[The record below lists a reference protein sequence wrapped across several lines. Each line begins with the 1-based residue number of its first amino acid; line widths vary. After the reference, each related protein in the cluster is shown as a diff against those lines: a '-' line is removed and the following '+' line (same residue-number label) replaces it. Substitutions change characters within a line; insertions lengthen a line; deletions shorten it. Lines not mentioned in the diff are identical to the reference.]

1 MCCDLCNTLSLYI
14 DKNVNIRQEER
25 KVNIYE
31 IRQDM
36 RARHTRISDYELRV
50 VYYARVS
57 TDKYD
62 QLHSLEAQKT
72 YFENLLA
79 RNPNWTFVKG
89 YVDEGLTGTKIDKRD
104 SFIEMM
110 RDAKRGKFDLIC
122 TKEVSRFARNTL
134 DSLSCTRELLTYG
147 VAVHFENDNLNT
159 IDEDCDFRLTTM
171 ASLAQEESRKTSERL
186 KFGFRQSVE
195 KGTVLGNDSIWGYR
209 KEKGKLVIVEEEA
222 EMVRK
227 IFDLYAN
234 ENLGVRAIAKILS
247 DSGLRNTN
255 GNPFSFSTI
264 KGILVNP
271 KYKGF
276 YCGNKTH
283 KVHFLSNEI
292 AYVPKDEWVVY
303 EDHEKVPPIVSAEL
317 WDKANRK
324 LKERSEKM
332 SSSDKTSYQNKYLYS
347 GKIICGEHGTCYH
360 HTIYKYKN
368 LGNKELWTCKEY
380 GNGNKCRNPLVYNTE
395 IDAVMSE
402 VYNQIICEK
411 TTIINELLELY
422 KESGSTKAIAK
433 AKHKTQTDINDVLTK
448 KKKLLDLVAKE
459 AISDEEFKE
468 YNNELSIQVKELRKR
483 LAELEEEE
491 QKSLD
496 LKESI
501 DELRSS
507 IADELNFTEDL
518 GKNVVDSFIDK
529 IVVYKSEVENQID
542 LKIFLKLL
550 PNTPQNFTEDS
561 HILTFGNGQII
572 QTRGGNTRSLK
583 AYDLTFNY
591 ELCYRL
597 E

>member
-1 MCCDLCNTLSLYI
+1 MDIYTIRKELTEKHKRLTDLN
-14 DKNVNIRQEER
+14 
-25 KVNIYE
+25 
-31 IRQDM
+31 
-36 RARHTRISDYELRV
+36 LRV
-50 VYYARVS
+50 AYYARVS
-57 TDKYD
+57 TDKD
-62 QLHSLEAQKT
+62 EQLHSLDAQK
-72 YFENLLA
+72 YHFEQRIA
-79 RNPNWTFVKG
+79 ENPNWTLVEG
-89 YVDEGLTGTKIDKRD
+89 YVDEGISATTVKNRENFLRMI
-104 SFIEMM
+104 
-110 RDAKRGKFDLIC
+110 RDAKMHRFDLII
-122 TKEVSRFARNTL
+122 TKEISRFARNTV
-134 DSLSCTRELLTYG
+134 DSLSFTQELLRHG
-147 VAVHFENDNLNT
+147 VGVLFENDNLNT
-159 IDEDCDFRLTTM
+159 LEPDAELRLTIM
-171 ASLAQEESRKTSERL
+171 SGIAQDESRKISERVS
-186 KFGFRQSVE
+186 FGFKKSIER
-195 KGTVLGNDSIWGYR
+195 GIVLGNDAIWGYK
-209 KEKGKLVIVEEEA
+209 KENGKLVIVPEEA
-222 EMVRK
+222 EMVYK

-234 ENLGVRAIAKILS
+234 ENLGIRGIIKVLTEMEY
-247 DSGLRNTN
+247 RNRN
-255 GNPFSFSTI
+255 GRPFSFSSI

-283 KVHFLSNEI
+283 KIDFRHDDIKYLPQEDWI
-292 AYVPKDEWVVY
+292 LY
-303 EDHEKVPPIVSAEL
+303 ENHDAVPPIVSPEL
-317 WDKANRK
+317 WERANHK

-332 SSSDKTSYQNKYLYS
+332 ASSDKTSYQNKYLYS

-368 LGNKELWTCKEY
+368 LGVKELWTCKEY
-380 GNGNKCRNPLVYNTE
+380 GNGNKCRNPLVYNDE
-395 IDAVMSE
+395 VDSVMRE

-422 KESGSTKAIAK
+422 KESGSTKAIAR
-433 AKHKTQTDINDVLTK
+433 AKHKTQTDINDVLAK

-468 YNNELSIQVKELRKR
+468 YNNDLSAQVNELRAR

-507 IADELNFTEDL
+507 IADELNFTEEIS
-518 GKNVVDSFIDK
+518 KSVIDSFIDK
-529 IVVYKSEVENQID
+529 IVVYKSDVENQID

-561 HILTFGNGQII
+561 HILTFGSGQIV

-583 AYDLTFNY
+583 AYNLTFNY
-591 ELCYRL
+591 DLCYHL

>member
-1 MCCDLCNTLSLYI
+1 M
-14 DKNVNIRQEER
+14 
-25 KVNIYE
+25 NIYE
-31 IRQDM
+31 IRQDI
-36 RARHTRISDYELRV
+36 RARHTRISDYNLRV

-62 QLHSLEAQKT
+62 QLHSLDAQKT
-72 YFENLLA
+72 YFENLLE
-79 RNPNWTFVKG
+79 RNPNWTFIKG

-110 RDAKRGKFDLIC
+110 RDAKMGKFDLIC

-134 DSLSCTRELLTYG
+134 DSLSCTRELLNYG
-147 VAVHFENDNLNT
+147 VAVLFENDNLNT

-186 KFGFRQSVE
+186 KFGFRESVQ

-209 KEKGKLVIVEEEA
+209 KEKGKLVIVPEEA

-264 KGILVNP
+264 KGILINP

-292 AYVPKDEWVVY
+292 AYVPQEEWVMY

-317 WDKANRK
+317 WDRANKK
-324 LKERSEKM
+324 LKERSAKM
-332 SSSDKTSYQNKYLYS
+332 ISSDKTSYQNKYLYS
-347 GKIICGEHGTCYH
+347 GKIICGEHGVCYH
-360 HTIYKYKN
+360 HTIYKYKS
-368 LGNKELWTCKEY
+368 GNKELWTCKEY
-380 GNGNKCRNPLVYNTE
+380 GNGNKCRNPHVYTTE
-395 IDAVMSE
+395 IDAVMRE
-402 VYNQIICEK
+402 VYSQIVCEK
-411 TTIINELLELY
+411 TTIVNELIELY
-422 KESGSTKAIAK
+422 KEGGSTKAIAK
-433 AKHKTQTDINDVLTK
+433 SKHKIQSDINSILAK
-448 KKKLLDLVAKE
+448 KDKLLDLVMDDRL
-459 AISDEEFKE
+459 SNEEFE
-468 YNNELSIQVKELRKR
+468 QRNNAFNRQIEEMRARLS
-483 LAELEEEE
+483 ELEEEE
-491 QKSLD
+491 RKSLD
-496 LKESI
+496 FKESI
-501 DELRSS
+501 ETLRAS
-507 IADELNFTEDL
+507 IANELDFSDEL
-518 GKNVVDSFIDK
+518 GKNVVDSFIDR
-529 IVVYKSEVENQID
+529 IVVYKSNAENEID

-550 PNTPQNFTEDS
+550 PANIPWQKDVLDESDKKLSLGSNTI
-561 HILTFGNGQII
+561 IL
-572 QTRGGNTRSLK
+572 TRGGNTKSLK
-583 AYDLTFNY
+583 EYELKFNY
-591 ELCYRL
+591 ELCYYL

>member
-1 MCCDLCNTLSLYI
+1 M
-14 DKNVNIRQEER
+14 
-25 KVNIYE
+25 NIYE

-147 VAVHFENDNLNT
+147 VAVLFENDNLNT

-186 KFGFRQSVE
+186 KFGFRESVK

-222 EMVRK
+222 EMVRT

-234 ENLGVRAIAKILS
+234 GNLGVRAIAKILS

-347 GKIICGEHGTCYH
+347 GKIVCGEHGTCYH

-368 LGNKELWTCKEY
+368 LGNKELWACKEY
-380 GNGNKCRNPLVYNTE
+380 GNGNKCRNPLVYTTE
-395 IDAVMSE
+395 MDAVMRE

-411 TTIINELLELY
+411 TSIINELLELY
-422 KESGSTKAIAK
+422 KESGSTTSIAK
-433 AKHKTQTDINDVLTK
+433 TKHKIQSEINSILAK
-448 KKKLLDLVAKE
+448 KDKLLDLASKNKL
-459 AISDEEFKE
+459 SDEDFERF
-468 YNNELSIQVKELRKR
+468 NNDLSVQVSELRTR
-483 LAELEEEE
+483 YAELEEEE
-491 QKSLD
+491 KKSLD

-501 DELRSS
+501 ESLRSS
-507 IADELNFTEDL
+507 IANELDFTENFD
-518 GKNVVDSFIDK
+518 KNVVDSFVDK
-529 IVVYKSEVENQID
+529 IVVYKSAVENQID

-550 PNTPQNFTEDS
+550 PTAPQNFTENS
-561 HILTFGNGQII
+561 HTLTFGSGQII

-583 AYDLTFNY
+583 AYNLTFNY
-591 ELCYRL
+591 DLCYHL

>member
-1 MCCDLCNTLSLYI
+1 M
-14 DKNVNIRQEER
+14 
-25 KVNIYE
+25 NIYE
-31 IRQDM
+31 IRKDM
-36 RARHTRISDYELRV
+36 RARNKRISDYNLRV

-72 YFENLLA
+72 YFENLLE
-79 RNPNWTFVKG
+79 RNPNWTFVRG

-110 RDAKRGKFDLIC
+110 RDAKLGKFDMIC

-134 DSLSCTRELLTYG
+134 DSLSCIRELLTYG
-147 VAVHFENDNLNT
+147 VAVYFENDSLNT
-159 IDEDCDFRLTTM
+159 IDEDSDFRLTTM

-186 KFGFRQSVE
+186 KFGFRESVK
-195 KGTVLGNDSIWGYR
+195 KGVVLGNDSIWGYR
-209 KEKGKLVIVEEEA
+209 KEKGKLVVVEEEA
-222 EMVRK
+222 EMVRL

-234 ENLGVRAIAKILS
+234 ENMGVRAIAKVLN
-247 DSGLRNTN
+247 DLGYRNTS
-255 GNPFSFSTI
+255 GNPFSFSSVR
-264 KGILVNP
+264 GILGNP

-292 AYVPKDEWVVY
+292 AYVPQEEWVMY

-324 LKERSEKM
+324 LKERAEKVA
-332 SSSDKTSYQNKYLYS
+332 SSDKTSYQNKYLYS
-347 GKIICGEHGTCYH
+347 GKIVCGEHGTCYH

-368 LGNKELWTCKEY
+368 LGIKELWACKEY

-395 IDAVMSE
+395 IDAIMRE
-402 VYNQIICEK
+402 VYNQIVCEK
-411 TTIINELLELY
+411 TTIVNELIELY
-422 KESGSTKAIAK
+422 KEGGSTKAIAK
-433 AKHKTQTDINDVLTK
+433 SKHKVQSDINAILAK
-448 KKKLLDLVAKE
+448 KDKLLDLVMDDRLSNEEFEQRNNAFNRQIEELRTKLDDL
-459 AISDEEFKE
+459 DEEE
-468 YNNELSIQVKELRKR
+468 R
-483 LAELEEEE
+483 
-491 QKSLD
+491 KSLD
-496 LKESI
+496 FKESI
-501 DELRSS
+501 ENLRSS
-507 IADELNFTEDL
+507 IANELDFSDEL

-529 IVVYKSEVENQID
+529 IVVYKGVAENEID

-550 PNTPQNFTEDS
+550 PTNIPWQKEVLEESDKQLLLGSNT
-561 HILTFGNGQII
+561 II

-583 AYDLTFNY
+583 AYDLKFNY
-591 ELCYRL
+591 ELCYYL

>member
-1 MCCDLCNTLSLYI
+1 M
-14 DKNVNIRQEER
+14 
-25 KVNIYE
+25 NIYE
-31 IRQDM
+31 MRQDI
-36 RARHTRISDYELRV
+36 RARHTRLSDYNLRV

-72 YFENLLA
+72 YFENLLD

-104 SFIEMM
+104 SFIEMI
-110 RDAKRGKFDLIC
+110 RDAKRGKYDLIL

-134 DSLSCTRELLTYG
+134 ECLNCTRELLTYG
-147 VAVHFENDNLNT
+147 VAVLFENDNLNT
-159 IDEDCDFRLTTM
+159 IDEDCEFRLTTM

-195 KGTVLGNDSIWGYR
+195 KGIVLGNDSIWGYR
-209 KEKGKLVIVEEEA
+209 KEQGKLVIVEEEA
-222 EMVRK
+222 EMVRI

-234 ENLGVRAIAKILS
+234 QNLGVRAIAKVLNE
-247 DSGLRNTN
+247 SGYRNTS
-255 GNPFSFSTI
+255 GNPFSYSSI
-264 KGILVNP
+264 RGIIGNP

-292 AYVPKDEWVVY
+292 AYVPQDEWVMY

-317 WDKANRK
+317 WDRANKK

-332 SSSDKTSYQNKYLYS
+332 ASSDKTSYQNKYLYS
-347 GKIICGEHGTCYH
+347 GKIVCGEHGDCYH

-368 LGNKELWTCKEY
+368 LGNKELWACKRYNE
-380 GNGNKCRNPLVYNTE
+380 GDKCRNPLVYNAE
-395 IDAVMSE
+395 IDAVMRE

-411 TTIINELLELY
+411 ASIINDLIELY

-433 AKHKTQTDINDVLTK
+433 SKHKVQSDINALLAK
-448 KKKLLDLVAKE
+448 KDKLLDLVMDDRL
-459 AISDEEFKE
+459 SNEEFE
-468 YNNELSIQVKELRKR
+468 QRNNAFNKQIEELRAK
-483 LAELEEEE
+483 LSELDEEE

-501 DELRSS
+501 ESLRSN
-507 IADELNFTEDL
+507 IANELDFTEDL

-529 IVVYKSEVENQID
+529 IVVYKSDVENQID

-550 PNTPQNFTEDS
+550 PISPQNFTENS
-561 HILTFGNGQII
+561 QVLTFGSGQII
-572 QTRGGNTRSLK
+572 QTRGGNTRSQK
-583 AYDLTFNY
+583 AYNLTFNY
-591 ELCYRL
+591 DLCYHL

>member
-1 MCCDLCNTLSLYI
+1 M
-14 DKNVNIRQEER
+14 
-25 KVNIYE
+25 NIYE
-31 IRQDM
+31 IRQDI
-36 RARHTRISDYELRV
+36 RARHTRISDYNLRV

-62 QLHSLEAQKT
+62 QLHSLDAQKT
-72 YFENLLA
+72 YFENLLE
-79 RNPNWTFVKG
+79 RNPNWTFIKG

-110 RDAKRGKFDLIC
+110 RDAKMGKFDLIC

-134 DSLSCTRELLTYG
+134 DSLSCTRELLNYG
-147 VAVHFENDNLNT
+147 VAVLFENDNLNT

-186 KFGFRQSVE
+186 KFGFRESVQ

-209 KEKGKLVIVEEEA
+209 KEKGKLVIVPEEA

-264 KGILVNP
+264 KGILINP

-292 AYVPKDEWVVY
+292 AYVPQEEWVMY

-317 WDKANRK
+317 WDRANKK
-324 LKERSEKM
+324 LKERSAKM
-332 SSSDKTSYQNKYLYS
+332 ISSDKTSYQNKYLYS
-347 GKIICGEHGTCYH
+347 GKIICGEHGVCYH
-360 HTIYKYKN
+360 HTIYKYKS
-368 LGNKELWTCKEY
+368 GNKELWTCKEY
-380 GNGNKCRNPLVYNTE
+380 GNGNKCRNPHVYTTE
-395 IDAVMSE
+395 IDAVMRE
-402 VYNQIICEK
+402 VYSQIVCEK
-411 TTIINELLELY
+411 TTIVNELIELY
-422 KESGSTKAIAK
+422 KEGGSTKAIAK
-433 AKHKTQTDINDVLTK
+433 TKHKIQSDINSILAK
-448 KKKLLDLVAKE
+448 KDKLLDLVMDDRL
-459 AISDEEFKE
+459 SNEEFE
-468 YNNELSIQVKELRKR
+468 QRNNAFNRQIEEMRARLS
-483 LAELEEEE
+483 ELEEEE
-491 QKSLD
+491 RKSLD
-496 LKESI
+496 FKESI
-501 DELRSS
+501 ETLRAS
-507 IADELNFTEDL
+507 IANELDFSDEL
-518 GKNVVDSFIDK
+518 GKNVVDSFIDR
-529 IVVYKSEVENQID
+529 IVVYKSDAENEID

-550 PNTPQNFTEDS
+550 PADIPWQKDVLEESDKKLS
-561 HILTFGNGQII
+561 LGSSALIL
-572 QTRGGNTRSLK
+572 TRGGNTKSLK
-583 AYDLTFNY
+583 EYELKFNY
-591 ELCYRL
+591 ELCYYL

>member
-1 MCCDLCNTLSLYI
+1 MDVY
-14 DKNVNIRQEER
+14 K
-25 KVNIYE
+25 
-31 IRQDM
+31 IRQDI
-36 RARHTRISDYELRV
+36 RVRHTRLSDYKLRV

-62 QLHSLEAQKT
+62 QLHSLEAQKA
-72 YFENLLA
+72 YFENLLE

-110 RDAKRGKFDLIC
+110 RDAKRGKYDLIV
-122 TKEVSRFARNTL
+122 TKEVSRFARNTVEC
-134 DSLSCTRELLTYG
+134 LSCTRELLTYG
-147 VAVHFENDNLNT
+147 VAVLFENDNLNT

-186 KFGFRQSVE
+186 KFGFRQSVQ

-222 EMVRK
+222 EMVRI

-234 ENLGVRAIAKILS
+234 QNLGVRSIAKVLNE
-247 DSGLRNTN
+247 SGYKNTS
-255 GNPFSFSTI
+255 GNPFSYSSI
-264 KGILVNP
+264 RGIIGNP

-292 AYVPKDEWVVY
+292 AYVPQDEWVMY

-317 WDKANRK
+317 WDRANKK

-332 SSSDKTSYQNKYLYS
+332 ASSDKTSYQNKYLYS
-347 GKIICGEHGTCYH
+347 GKIVCGEHGDCYH

-368 LGNKELWTCKEY
+368 LGNKELWACKRYNE
-380 GNGNKCRNPLVYNTE
+380 GDKCRNPLVYNAE
-395 IDAVMSE
+395 IDAVMRE

-411 TTIINELLELY
+411 TSIINDLIELY

-433 AKHKTQTDINDVLTK
+433 SKHKVQSDINALLAK
-448 KKKLLDLVAKE
+448 KDKLLDLVMDDRL
-459 AISDEEFKE
+459 SNEEFE
-468 YNNELSIQVKELRKR
+468 QRNNAFNKQIEELRAK
-483 LAELEEEE
+483 LSELDEEE

-501 DELRSS
+501 ESLRSS
-507 IADELNFTEDL
+507 IANELDFTEDL
-518 GKNVVDSFIDK
+518 SKNVVDSFIDK
-529 IVVYKSEVENQID
+529 IVVYKSDVENQID

-550 PNTPQNFTEDS
+550 PISSQNFTENS
-561 HILTFGNGQII
+561 HVLTFGSGQII
-572 QTRGGNTRSLK
+572 QTRGGNTRSQK
-583 AYDLTFNY
+583 AYNLTFNY
-591 ELCYRL
+591 DLCYHL

>member
-1 MCCDLCNTLSLYI
+1 M
-14 DKNVNIRQEER
+14 
-25 KVNIYE
+25 NIYE
-31 IRQDM
+31 LRQDI
-36 RARHTRISDYELRV
+36 RARHTRLSDYNLRV

-72 YFENLLA
+72 YFENLLD

-104 SFIEMM
+104 SFIEMI
-110 RDAKRGKFDLIC
+110 RDAKRGKYDLIL

-134 DSLSCTRELLTYG
+134 ECLNCTRELLTYG
-147 VAVHFENDNLNT
+147 VAVLFENDNLNT
-159 IDEDCDFRLTTM
+159 IDEDCEFRLTTM

-195 KGTVLGNDSIWGYR
+195 KGIVLGNDSIWGYR
-209 KEKGKLVIVEEEA
+209 KEQGKLVIVEEEA
-222 EMVRK
+222 EMVRI

-234 ENLGVRAIAKILS
+234 QNLGVRAIAKVLNE
-247 DSGLRNTN
+247 SGYRNTS
-255 GNPFSFSTI
+255 GNPFSYSSI
-264 KGILVNP
+264 RGIIGNP

-292 AYVPKDEWVVY
+292 AYVPQDEWVMY

-317 WDKANRK
+317 WDRANKK

-332 SSSDKTSYQNKYLYS
+332 ASSDKTSYQNKYLYS
-347 GKIICGEHGTCYH
+347 GKIVCGEHGDCYH

-368 LGNKELWTCKEY
+368 LGNKELWACKRYNE
-380 GNGNKCRNPLVYNTE
+380 GDKCRNPLVYNAE
-395 IDAVMSE
+395 IDAVMRE

-411 TTIINELLELY
+411 ASIINDLIELY

-433 AKHKTQTDINDVLTK
+433 SKHKVQSDINALLAK
-448 KKKLLDLVAKE
+448 KDKLLDLVMDDRL
-459 AISDEEFKE
+459 SNEEFE
-468 YNNELSIQVKELRKR
+468 QRNNAFNKQIEELRAK
-483 LAELEEEE
+483 LSELDEEE

-501 DELRSS
+501 ESLRSN
-507 IADELNFTEDL
+507 IANELDFTEDL

-529 IVVYKSEVENQID
+529 IVVYKSDVENQID

-550 PNTPQNFTEDS
+550 PISPQNFTENS
-561 HILTFGNGQII
+561 QVLTFGSGQII
-572 QTRGGNTRSLK
+572 QTRGGNTRSQK
-583 AYDLTFNY
+583 AYNLTFNY
-591 ELCYRL
+591 DLCYHL

>member
-1 MCCDLCNTLSLYI
+1 M
-14 DKNVNIRQEER
+14 
-25 KVNIYE
+25 NIYE
-31 IRQDM
+31 IRQDI
-36 RARHTRISDYELRV
+36 RARHTRISDYNLRV

-62 QLHSLEAQKT
+62 QLHSLDAQKT
-72 YFENLLA
+72 YFENLLE
-79 RNPNWTFVKG
+79 RNPNWTFIKG

-110 RDAKRGKFDLIC
+110 RDAKMGKFDLIC

-134 DSLSCTRELLTYG
+134 DSLSCTRELLNYG
-147 VAVHFENDNLNT
+147 VAVLFENDNLNT

-186 KFGFRQSVE
+186 KFGFRESVQ

-209 KEKGKLVIVEEEA
+209 KEKGKLVIVPEEA

-264 KGILVNP
+264 KGILINP

-292 AYVPKDEWVVY
+292 AYVPQEEWVMY

-317 WDKANRK
+317 WDRANKK
-324 LKERSEKM
+324 LKERSAKM
-332 SSSDKTSYQNKYLYS
+332 ISSDKTSYQNKYLYS
-347 GKIICGEHGTCYH
+347 GKIICGEHAVCYH
-360 HTIYKYKN
+360 HTIYKYKS
-368 LGNKELWTCKEY
+368 GNKELWTCKEY
-380 GNGNKCRNPLVYNTE
+380 GNGNKCRNPHVYTTE
-395 IDAVMSE
+395 IDAVMRE
-402 VYNQIICEK
+402 VYSQIVCEK
-411 TTIINELLELY
+411 TTIVNELIELY
-422 KESGSTKAIAK
+422 KEGGSTKAIAK
-433 AKHKTQTDINDVLTK
+433 TKHKIQSDINSILAK
-448 KKKLLDLVAKE
+448 KDKLLDLVMDDRL
-459 AISDEEFKE
+459 SNEEFE
-468 YNNELSIQVKELRKR
+468 QRNNAFNRQIEEMRARLS
-483 LAELEEEE
+483 ELEEEE
-491 QKSLD
+491 RKSLD
-496 LKESI
+496 FKESI
-501 DELRSS
+501 ETLRASIVNELDFSDE
-507 IADELNFTEDL
+507 L
-518 GKNVVDSFIDK
+518 GKNVVDSFIDR

-550 PNTPQNFTEDS
+550 PANIPWQKEVLEESDKKLSLGSNVI
-561 HILTFGNGQII
+561 IL
-572 QTRGGNTRSLK
+572 TRGGNTKSLK
-583 AYDLTFNY
+583 EYELKFNY
-591 ELCYRL
+591 ELCYYL

>member
-1 MCCDLCNTLSLYI
+1 M
-14 DKNVNIRQEER
+14 
-25 KVNIYE
+25 NIYE

-36 RARHTRISDYELRV
+36 RARHTRISDYNLRV

-110 RDAKRGKFDLIC
+110 RDAKRGKFDMIC

-134 DSLSCTRELLTYG
+134 DSLSCTRELLNYG
-147 VAVHFENDNLNT
+147 VAVLFENDNLNT

-186 KFGFRQSVE
+186 KFGFRESVK

-222 EMVRK
+222 EMVRT

-234 ENLGVRAIAKILS
+234 GNLGVRAIAKILS
-247 DSGLRNTN
+247 GSGLRNTN

-317 WDKANRK
+317 WDKANHK

-368 LGNKELWTCKEY
+368 LGVKELWTCKEY

-468 YNNELSIQVKELRKR
+468 YNNELSIQVKELRTR

-529 IVVYKSEVENQID
+529 IVVYKGEVENQID

-550 PNTPQNFTEDS
+550 PTSPQNFTEDS
-561 HILTFGNGQII
+561 HILTFGSGQIV
-572 QTRGGNTRSLK
+572 QTRGGNSRVLK

-591 ELCYRL
+591 ELCYHL

>member
-1 MCCDLCNTLSLYI
+1 M
-14 DKNVNIRQEER
+14 
-25 KVNIYE
+25 NIYE
-31 IRQDM
+31 IRQDI
-36 RARHTRISDYELRV
+36 RARHTRISDYNLRV

-62 QLHSLEAQKT
+62 QLHSLDAQKT
-72 YFENLLA
+72 YFENLLE
-79 RNPNWTFVKG
+79 RNPNWTFIKG

-110 RDAKRGKFDLIC
+110 RDAKMGKFDLIC

-134 DSLSCTRELLTYG
+134 DSLSCTRELLNYG
-147 VAVHFENDNLNT
+147 VAVLFENDNLNT

-186 KFGFRQSVE
+186 KFGFRESVQ

-209 KEKGKLVIVEEEA
+209 KEKGKLVIVPEEA

-247 DSGLRNTN
+247 DLGLRNTN

-292 AYVPKDEWVVY
+292 AYVPQEEWVMY

-317 WDKANRK
+317 WDRANKK
-324 LKERSEKM
+324 LKERSAKM
-332 SSSDKTSYQNKYLYS
+332 ISSDKTSYQNKYLYS
-347 GKIICGEHGTCYH
+347 GKIICGEHGVCYH
-360 HTIYKYKN
+360 HTIYKYKS
-368 LGNKELWTCKEY
+368 GNKELWTCKEY
-380 GNGNKCRNPLVYNTE
+380 GNGNKCRNPHVYTTE
-395 IDAVMSE
+395 IDAVMRE
-402 VYNQIICEK
+402 VYSQIVCEK
-411 TTIINELLELY
+411 TTIVNELIELY
-422 KESGSTKAIAK
+422 KEGGSTKAIAK
-433 AKHKTQTDINDVLTK
+433 TKHKIQSDINSILAK
-448 KKKLLDLVAKE
+448 KDKLLDLVMDDRL
-459 AISDEEFKE
+459 SNEEFE
-468 YNNELSIQVKELRKR
+468 QRNNAFNRQIEEMRARLS
-483 LAELEEEE
+483 ELEEEE
-491 QKSLD
+491 RKSLD
-496 LKESI
+496 FKESI
-501 DELRSS
+501 ETLRANIANELDFSDE
-507 IADELNFTEDL
+507 L
-518 GKNVVDSFIDK
+518 GKNVVDSFIDR
-529 IVVYKSEVENQID
+529 IVVYKSNAENEID

-550 PNTPQNFTEDS
+550 PANIPWQKDVLDESDKKLSLGSNTI
-561 HILTFGNGQII
+561 IL
-572 QTRGGNTRSLK
+572 TRGGNTKSLK
-583 AYDLTFNY
+583 EYELKFNY
-591 ELCYRL
+591 ELCYYL

>member
-1 MCCDLCNTLSLYI
+1 M
-14 DKNVNIRQEER
+14 
-25 KVNIYE
+25 NIYE

-36 RARHTRISDYELRV
+36 RARHTRISDYNLRV

-110 RDAKRGKFDLIC
+110 RDAKRGKFDMIC

-234 ENLGVRAIAKILS
+234 ENLGVRAIAKMLS

-368 LGNKELWTCKEY
+368 LGVKELWSCKEY

-448 KKKLLDLVAKE
+448 KKKLLDLVSKE

-468 YNNELSIQVKELRKR
+468 YNNDFRTQVNELRAR

-561 HILTFGNGQII
+561 HVLTFGSGQIV

-583 AYDLTFNY
+583 AYNLTFNY

>member
-1 MCCDLCNTLSLYI
+1 M
-14 DKNVNIRQEER
+14 
-25 KVNIYE
+25 NIYE

-36 RARHTRISDYELRV
+36 RARHTRISDYNLRV

-110 RDAKRGKFDLIC
+110 RDAKRGKFDMIC

>member
-1 MCCDLCNTLSLYI
+1 M
-14 DKNVNIRQEER
+14 
-25 KVNIYE
+25 NIYE

-36 RARHTRISDYELRV
+36 RARHTRISDYNLRV

-79 RNPNWTFVKG
+79 RNPNWTFIKG

-122 TKEVSRFARNTL
+122 TKEVSRFARNTMDTL
-134 DSLSCTRELLTYG
+134 GCTRELLNYG
-147 VAVHFENDNLNT
+147 VAVLFENDNLNT
-159 IDEDCDFRLTTM
+159 IDDDSDFRLTTM

-186 KFGFRQSVE
+186 KFGFRESV
-195 KGTVLGNDSIWGYR
+195 KNGIVLGNDSIWGYR
-209 KEKGKLVIVEEEA
+209 KEKGKLVIVPEEA
-222 EMVRK
+222 EMVKK

-234 ENLGVRAIAKILS
+234 ENLGIRAIAKILS
-247 DSGLRNTN
+247 DQGLRNTN

-292 AYVPKDEWVVY
+292 AYVPKDEWVMY
-303 EDHEKVPPIVSAEL
+303 EDHEKVPPIISCEL

-332 SSSDKTSYQNKYLYS
+332 ISSDKTSYQNKYLYS
-347 GKIICGEHGTCYH
+347 GKIVCGEHGDCYH

-368 LGNKELWTCKEY
+368 LGNKELWACKRYNE
-380 GNGNKCRNPLVYNTE
+380 GDKCRNPLVYNAE
-395 IDAVMSE
+395 IDSVMRE

-411 TTIINELLELY
+411 TSIINDLIELY

-433 AKHKTQTDINDVLTK
+433 SKHKIQADINALLAK
-448 KKKLLDLVAKE
+448 KDKLLDLVMDDRL
-459 AISDEEFKE
+459 SNEEFE
-468 YNNELSIQVKELRKR
+468 HRNNAFNAQVDELRAR
-483 LAELEEEE
+483 LSELDEEE

-501 DELRSS
+501 EGLRSS
-507 IADELNFTEDL
+507 IANELDFTEDI

-529 IVVYKSEVENQID
+529 IVVYKSEVPNQID

-550 PNTPQNFTEDS
+550 PITPQNFTEDS
-561 HILTFGNGQII
+561 HILTFGSGQIV

-583 AYDLTFNY
+583 AYDLTFKY
-591 ELCYRL
+591 DLCYRL

>member
-1 MCCDLCNTLSLYI
+1 M
-14 DKNVNIRQEER
+14 
-25 KVNIYE
+25 NIYE
-31 IRQDM
+31 IRQDI
-36 RARHTRISDYELRV
+36 RARHTRISDYNLRV

-62 QLHSLEAQKT
+62 QLHSLDAQKT
-72 YFENLLA
+72 YFENLLE
-79 RNPNWTFVKG
+79 RNPNWTFIKG

-110 RDAKRGKFDLIC
+110 RDAKMGKFDLIC

-134 DSLSCTRELLTYG
+134 DSLSCTRELLNYG
-147 VAVHFENDNLNT
+147 VAVLFENDNLNT

-186 KFGFRQSVE
+186 KFGFRESVQ

-209 KEKGKLVIVEEEA
+209 KEKGKLVIVPEEA

-292 AYVPKDEWVVY
+292 AYVPQEEWVMY

-317 WDKANRK
+317 WDRANKK
-324 LKERSEKM
+324 LKERSAKM
-332 SSSDKTSYQNKYLYS
+332 ISSDKTSYQNKYLYS
-347 GKIICGEHGTCYH
+347 GKIICGEHGVCYH
-360 HTIYKYKN
+360 HTIYKYKS
-368 LGNKELWTCKEY
+368 GNKELWTCKEY
-380 GNGNKCRNPLVYNTE
+380 GNGNKCRNPHVYTTE
-395 IDAVMSE
+395 IDAVMRE
-402 VYNQIICEK
+402 VYSQIVCEK
-411 TTIINELLELY
+411 TTIVNELIELY
-422 KESGSTKAIAK
+422 KEGGSTKAIAK
-433 AKHKTQTDINDVLTK
+433 TKHKIQSDINSILAK
-448 KKKLLDLVAKE
+448 KDKLLDLVMDDRL
-459 AISDEEFKE
+459 SNEEFE
-468 YNNELSIQVKELRKR
+468 QRNNAFNRQIEEMRARLS
-483 LAELEEEE
+483 ELEEEE
-491 QKSLD
+491 RKSLD
-496 LKESI
+496 FKESI
-501 DELRSS
+501 ETLRAS
-507 IADELNFTEDL
+507 IANELDFSDEL
-518 GKNVVDSFIDK
+518 GKNVVDSFIDR
-529 IVVYKSEVENQID
+529 IVVYKSDAENEID

-550 PNTPQNFTEDS
+550 PANIPWQKEVLEESDKKLSLGSNVI
-561 HILTFGNGQII
+561 IL
-572 QTRGGNTRSLK
+572 TRGGNTKSLK
-583 AYDLTFNY
+583 EYELKFNY
-591 ELCYRL
+591 ELCYYL

>member
-1 MCCDLCNTLSLYI
+1 M
-14 DKNVNIRQEER
+14 
-25 KVNIYE
+25 NIYE
-31 IRQDM
+31 MRQDM
-36 RARHTRISDYELRV
+36 RMRHTRVSDYPLRV

-62 QLHSLEAQKT
+62 QLHSLDAQKT
-72 YFENLLA
+72 YFENLLE
-79 RNPNWTFVKG
+79 RNPNWTFVRG

-147 VAVHFENDNLNT
+147 VAVYFENDNLNT

-186 KFGFRQSVE
+186 KFGFRESIK

-209 KEKGKLVIVEEEA
+209 KEKGKLVIVPEEA
-222 EMVRK
+222 DMVRR

-234 ENLGVRAIAKILS
+234 EDFGVRKIAKILS
-247 DSGLRNTN
+247 DDGLRNSA

-283 KVHFLSNEI
+283 KVNFLSNEI
-292 AYVPKDEWVVY
+292 AYVPQGEWVMY
-303 EDHEKVPPIVSAEL
+303 KDHEKVPPIVSAEL

-332 SSSDKTSYQNKYLYS
+332 SNGDKTSYQNKYLYS
-347 GKIICGEHGTCYH
+347 GKIVCGEHNTCYH
-360 HTIYKYKN
+360 HTVYRYKS
-368 LGNKELWTCKEY
+368 GDKELWTCKEY
-380 GNGNKCRNPLVYNTE
+380 GNGNKCRNPLVYTSE
-395 IDAVMSE
+395 IDAVMKE
-402 VYNQIICEK
+402 VYSQIICEK
-411 TTIINELLELY
+411 TSIINDLIELY
-422 KESGSTKAIAK
+422 KESGSTKAIVK
-433 AKHKTQTDINDVLTK
+433 QKIKTESDINVILAK
-448 KKKLLDLVAKE
+448 KDKLLDLVMDDR
-459 AISDEEFKE
+459 ISNEEFE
-468 YNNELSIQVKELRKR
+468 QRNNAFNEQIEELKARLSELS
-483 LAELEEEE
+483 EEER
-491 QKSLD
+491 KSLD

-501 DELRSS
+501 ESLRGAISNEL
-507 IADELNFTEDL
+507 DFTDNIS
-518 GKNVVDSFIDK
+518 KNVVDSFIDK
-529 IVVYKSEVENQID
+529 IVVFKGDAENEIN

-550 PNTPQNFTEDS
+550 PGDIQNFTENS
-561 HILTFGNGQII
+561 HTLTFANGQLI
-572 QTRGGNTRSLK
+572 QTRGGNSRSLK
-583 AYDLTFNY
+583 AYDLTFRY
-591 ELCYRL
+591 DLCYCL

>member
-1 MCCDLCNTLSLYI
+1 M
-14 DKNVNIRQEER
+14 
-25 KVNIYE
+25 NIYE
-31 IRQDM
+31 IRKDM
-36 RARHTRISDYELRV
+36 RTRNKRISDYNLRV

-72 YFENLLA
+72 YFENLLE

-110 RDAKRGKFDLIC
+110 RDAKLGKFDMIC

-134 DSLSCTRELLTYG
+134 DSLSCIRELLTYG
-147 VAVHFENDNLNT
+147 VAVYFENDSLNT
-159 IDEDCDFRLTTM
+159 IDEDSDFRLTTM

-186 KFGFRQSVE
+186 KFGFRESVK
-195 KGTVLGNDSIWGYR
+195 KGVVLGNDSIWGYR

-234 ENLGVRAIAKILS
+234 ENLGVRAIAKMLS

-347 GKIICGEHGTCYH
+347 GKIVCGEHGTCYH

-368 LGNKELWTCKEY
+368 LGNKELWACKEY
-380 GNGNKCRNPLVYNTE
+380 GNGNKCRNPLVYTTE
-395 IDAVMSE
+395 MDAVMRE

-411 TTIINELLELY
+411 TSIINELIDLY

-433 AKHKTQTDINDVLTK
+433 SKHKIEADINAILAK
-448 KKKLLDLVAKE
+448 KDKLLDLAMDGRL
-459 AISDEEFKE
+459 SNEEFE
-468 YNNELSIQVKELRKR
+468 QRNNSFNAQVSELRVR
-483 LAELEEEE
+483 LSELDEEE

-501 DELRSS
+501 EGLRSS
-507 IADELNFTEDL
+507 IANELNFTEDL

-550 PNTPQNFTEDS
+550 PSAPQNFTEDS
-561 HILTFGNGQII
+561 HILTFGSGQIV

-583 AYDLTFNY
+583 AYNLTFNY

>member
-1 MCCDLCNTLSLYI
+1 M
-14 DKNVNIRQEER
+14 
-25 KVNIYE
+25 NIYE

-36 RARHTRISDYELRV
+36 RARHTRISDYNLRV

-62 QLHSLEAQKT
+62 QIHSLEAQKT

-110 RDAKRGKFDLIC
+110 RDAKRGKFDMIC

-159 IDEDCDFRLTTM
+159 IDEDSDFRLTTM

-222 EMVRK
+222 EMVRT

-234 ENLGVRAIAKILS
+234 GNLGVRAIAKMLS

-303 EDHEKVPPIVSAEL
+303 KDHEKVPPIVSAEL

-324 LKERSEKM
+324 LKERSEKR

-347 GKIICGEHGTCYH
+347 GKIVCGEHGTCYH

-368 LGNKELWTCKEY
+368 LGNKELWACKEY
-380 GNGNKCRNPLVYNTE
+380 GNGNKCRNPLVYTTE
-395 IDAVMSE
+395 MDAVMRE
-402 VYNQIICEK
+402 GYNQIICEQ
-411 TTIINELLELY
+411 TSIINELIELY

-433 AKHKTQTDINDVLTK
+433 SKHKIQADINDILAK
-448 KKKLLDLVAKE
+448 KDKLLDLATDGRL
-459 AISDEEFKE
+459 SNEEFQQR
-468 YNNELSIQVKELRKR
+468 NNSFNAQVSELRAR
-483 LAELEEEE
+483 LSELEEEE

-501 DELRSS
+501 EGLRSS
-507 IADELNFTEDL
+507 IANELDFTEDL
-518 GKNVVDSFIDK
+518 GKNVVDSFVDK

-550 PNTPQNFTEDS
+550 PTAPQNFTEDS
-561 HILTFGNGQII
+561 HILTFGSGQIV

-583 AYDLTFNY
+583 AYNLTFNY